1 MKISAQMRF
10 LRDLFTTTFSTKL
23 LSKLVLRSCLKLI
36 FTSFRILKNEKRVD
50 FFNMFLNEFEMSLN
64 KVGFRTRLRL
74 EPLADQANSEIAKSM
89 NNFGI
94 VIQGPINSISEL
106 QQVQNTIIHYANTF
120 PGMKIVLSTWHNSL
134 RLSDDFEQIEDFY
147 EVRTLDPGPSKPS
160 NLQRQITS
168 THLGLEVLSGLGA
181 DFIAIK
187 TRTDQRITNPISLQY
202 IERKLSAS
210 IIPRVWTTDFGTG
223 RYRIYGLS
231 DQLQFGYISEMNKF
245 WHDDGL
251 EQKISRIT
259 GVEIREPTD
268 LHFLSLGVHE
278 ILLVCDY
285 LIRIGHIPAWTWDDY
300 LFCLNNYFGIASSET
315 IGVVSFSRLRNP
327 IDHVLPGMPQVELE
341 INRHLSEVE
350 WELICNGCQ
359 LQMPSSKLLLAAMK
373 VPNSDLPFIN
383 HIWSKKQ

>member
-10 LRDLFTTTFSTKL
+10 LRVLFTKTFSIKL
-23 LSKLVLRSCLKLI
+23 LSKFVFSYCLKLV
-36 FTSFRILKNEKRVD
+36 FSTLRILKDENRVAL
-50 FFNMFLNEFEMSLN
+50 FNLFLNEFEVSLN

-74 EPLADQANSEIAKSM
+74 EPIFGHADPEIGKSII
-89 NNFGI
+89 NFGI
-94 VIQGPINSISEL
+94 VIQGPINTVSEL
-106 QQVQNTIIHYANTF
+106 QQVQNTITHYAKTF
-120 PGMKIVLSTWHNSL
+120 TGMKIVLSTWHDSL
-134 RLSDDFEQIEDFY
+134 RLAEDFARIVDFY

-202 IERKLSAS
+202 MEQRLSS
-210 IIPRVWTTDFGTG
+210 TSVPRVWTTDFGTG

-231 DQLQFGYISEMNKF
+231 DQLQFGYISEMKEF

-259 GVEIREPTD
+259 GVENREPTD
-268 LHFLSLGVHE
+268 LHFLSIGVHE

-285 LIRIGHIPAWTWDDY
+285 LIRIGHIPNWTWDDY
-300 LFCLNNYFGIASSET
+300 VFCLNNYFGIVSSET
-315 IGVVSFSRLRNP
+315 IGVVSLSRLRNP
-327 IDHVLPGMPQVELE
+327 IDHVLPGMPKYELE

-350 WELICNGCQ
+350 WELMCSGSQ
-359 LQMPSSKLLLAAMK
+359 LPMPSSKLLVAAMK

-383 HIWSKKQ
+383 QIWSKKQ